1 MNILTALLRLL
12 SHLPL
17 RVLYV
22 FSDICYPFL
31 FYVIRY
37 RRKVVELNLYRS
49 FPELS
54 DKERRHIEKKF
65 YRWFC
70 DYVVENFK
78 LLTISPEKL
87 KKRMKMDGMED
98 MEKELETHP
107 FVFVYLGH
115 YCNWEWVS
123 SLPLWAKKPTTHCA
137 QLYRPLK
144 NKWADHLFYTMRS
157 RFGSENISKN
167 ESLRRIMEMR
177 EKGIRTVIGFIS
189 DQSPKW
195 NSIHDWVTFLNQDT
209 PVFTG
214 TERIGKKV
222 NAAIYFADV
231 KLVKRGYYH
240 LTFRRMT
247 SEPKTFENYHLTDNY
262 MAELEKM
269 ICRQPYLWLWSH
281 RRWKHQ
287 RNADGT
293 PKKTNIYH

>member
-123 SLPLWAKKPTTHCA
+123 SLPLWAKKPTTHCS
-137 QLYRPLK
+137 Q
-144 NKWADHLFYTMRS
+144 H
-157 RFGSENISKN
+157 
-167 ESLRRIMEMR
+167 
-177 EKGIRTVIGFIS
+177 
-189 DQSPKW
+189 
-195 NSIHDWVTFLNQDT
+195 
-209 PVFTG
+209 
-214 TERIGKKV
+214 
-222 NAAIYFADV
+222 
-231 KLVKRGYYH
+231 
-240 LTFRRMT
+240 
-247 SEPKTFENYHLTDNY
+247 
-262 MAELEKM
+262 
-269 ICRQPYLWLWSH
+269 
-281 RRWKHQ
+281 
-287 RNADGT
+287 
-293 PKKTNIYH
+293 